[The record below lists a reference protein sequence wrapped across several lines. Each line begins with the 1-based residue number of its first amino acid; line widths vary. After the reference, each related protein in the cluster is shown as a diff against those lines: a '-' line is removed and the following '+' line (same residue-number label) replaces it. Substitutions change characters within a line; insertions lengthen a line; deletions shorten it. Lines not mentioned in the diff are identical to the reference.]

1 MSIFRR
7 TSAPPG
13 SSPGTFAPLAADG
26 PEPELVLIR
35 YNKDDLEEDRLRG
48 EDIHWTPAKPGMM
61 TWADLRGF
69 GDGSVLT
76 KLGEQFGL
84 HPLTISD
91 IANLGQRPKVEDYA
105 NGIFVVMRAIEL
117 DQENRLGWSQVS
129 MFFDSDDVLTFQDK
143 EMPWLNNLRHRLHSG
158 RKVIRES
165 QADYLACMVMDAV
178 VDSYFPMLEHYSDR
192 LEEHEERI
200 LAEHFDDDLLGELYL
215 TKRDLAAFRRS
226 VWPLREALAHL
237 SRESDEA
244 LSPSAKMYL
253 RDTMDHLMQ
262 VIDVLESYRELA
274 SSLVD
279 VYLSLVGQ
287 RTNDIMRVLTI
298 VATIFI
304 PLTFVAGIYG
314 MNFDTSAPGNLPEL
328 GWRYGYFFFWV
339 VCIIMTGLLLV
350 AFRRLGWLGGK
361 RRETK

>member
-7 TSAPPG
+7 ASVPPG
-13 SSPGTFAPLAADG
+13 SPPGTLALNQGAIV
-26 PEPELVLIR
+26 EPELILTR
-35 YNKDDLEEDRLRG
+35 YNKDQLEEQRLHG
-48 EDIHWTPAKPGMM
+48 KEVSWTAAESGMM

-69 GDGSVLT
+69 GDGSILT
-76 KLGEQFGL
+76 KLGEEFGL
-84 HPLTISD
+84 HQLTVSD

-105 NGIFVVMRAIEL
+105 NGIFVVMRAVEL
-117 DQENRLGWSQVS
+117 NEEKRLTWSQVS
-129 MFFDSDDVLTFQDK
+129 MFFDNNDVLTFQDK
-143 EMPWLNNLRHRLHSG
+143 PRSWLDSLRNRLHSG

-165 QADYLACMVMDAV
+165 QADYLACMVMDSV

-200 LAEHFDDDLLGELYL
+200 LSECFDDDLLGELYL
-215 TKRDLAAFRRS
+215 TKRDLAEFRRS

-237 SRESDEA
+237 SREPDDV
-244 LSPSAKMYL
+244 LSSSAKMYL

-287 RTNDIMRVLTI
+287 RTNEIMRVLTI
-298 VATIFI
+298 VATVFI

-314 MNFDTSAPGNLPEL
+314 MNFDTSASTNLPEL
-328 GWRYGYFFFWV
+328 GWRYGYLFFWGL
-339 VCIIMTGLLLV
+339 CLAMTGGLMLL
-350 AFRRLGWLGGK
+350 FRRLGWLGGK
-361 RRETK
+361 KKQA

>member
-1 MSIFRR
+1 MTLFRR
-7 TSAPPG
+7 ATVPPG
-13 SSPGTFAPLAADG
+13 SPPGTIATTLGAVV
-26 PEPELVLIR
+26 EPELILTR
-35 YNKDDLEEDRLRG
+35 YNKEDLQEQRLRA
-48 EDIHWTPAKPGMM
+48 EEVSWTAAEPGLM

-84 HPLTISD
+84 HQLTVSD

-105 NGIFVVMRAIEL
+105 NGIFVVMRAVEL
-117 DQENRLGWSQVS
+117 DQDKRLTWSQVS
-129 MFFDSDDVLTFQDK
+129 MFFDANDVLTFQDK
-143 EMPWLNNLRHRLHSG
+143 ARPWLDSLRNRLHSG

-165 QADYLACMVMDAV
+165 QADYLACMVIDSV
-178 VDSYFPMLEHYSDR
+178 VDSYFPMLEHFSNL

-215 TKRDLAAFRRS
+215 TKRDLASFRRS

-237 SRESDEA
+237 SREPDEV
-244 LSPSAKMYL
+244 LSASAKMYL

-262 VIDVLESYRELA
+262 VVDVLESYRELA

-287 RTNDIMRVLTI
+287 RTNEIMRVLTI
-298 VATIFI
+298 VATVFI

-314 MNFDTSAPGNLPEL
+314 MNFDTSASTNLPEL
-328 GWRYGYFFFWV
+328 GWRYGYLFFWILCLV
-339 VCIIMTGLLLV
+339 MTAGLMVL
-350 AFRRLGWLGGK
+350 FRRLGWLGGK
-361 RRETK
+361 KKTA